1 MSTQR
6 SLFSIFRSSPLFI
19 VLAVAAVVVF
29 GLSFINYAKR
39 GGFWSPEVEAR
50 VFTNSRDGRPSGS
63 GPNGEQ
69 RFTFQGEVYSD
80 AERLRESSAIAL
92 AGTLVSADRR
102 SNNRPIQTVES
113 LLSEMFSAKAVPP
126 GIQFEKSKNCLS
138 SVYADYYVRY
148 RQTPLGVE
156 VVSECKGQLCGPTLL
171 VRLPDDGFSQDAL
184 TYYTAPPGGAVSVP
198 AAFSSAAE
206 VIKAG
211 WRPETF
217 KAQSRQLQ
225 TVRQ

>member
-1 MSTQR
+1 MNTQR
-6 SLFSIFRSSPLFI
+6 SLISIFKSSPLFI
-19 VLAVAAVVVF
+19 ALAVAAVVVF

-50 VFTNSRDGRPSGS
+50 VFTNSRDGRSGDV
-63 GPNGEQ
+63 GPNGER

-80 AERLRESSAIAL
+80 AERLRESSAIAI
-92 AGTLVSADRR
+92 GGMLVSADRR
-102 SNNRPIQTVES
+102 LNNRAIQNVES
-113 LLSEMFSAKAVPP
+113 LLSEMFSSELVPP
-126 GIQFEKSKNCLS
+126 GIQFDKSKNCLS
-138 SVYADYYVRY
+138 SIYANYYVRY

-156 VVSECKGQLCGPTLL
+156 VVSECKGQLCGPTVL

-184 TYYTAPPGGAVSVP
+184 TYYMAPSSGVVLVP
-198 AAFSSAAE
+198 AAFCSAAE

-211 WRPETF
+211 WHPETF
-217 KAQSRQLQ
+217 KAQSGQIR